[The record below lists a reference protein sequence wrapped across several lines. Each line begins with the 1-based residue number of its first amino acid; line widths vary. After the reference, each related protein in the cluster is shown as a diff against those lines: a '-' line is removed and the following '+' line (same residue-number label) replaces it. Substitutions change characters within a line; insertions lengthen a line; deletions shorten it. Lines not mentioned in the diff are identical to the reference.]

1 MSEEEKSKISAI
13 PSNLILDYIPRAT
26 GIEENLPSYY
36 NLNNIDNNSYLT
48 PMKNQSSLGLCWAF
62 SLTEHAESHL
72 MISDNKSYNEDTL
85 IFHQDN
91 LIMH

>member
-1 MSEEEKSKISAI
+1 MKK
-13 PSNLILDYIPRAT
+13 
-26 GIEENLPSYY
+26 NLPSYY

-48 PMKNQSSLGLCWAF
+48 PMKKIKVLWDYVGHF

-85 IFHQDN
+85 IFSPRQLDYA
-91 LIMH
+91 LSDTGIEKL